1 MTNLQGKRVV
11 LGVCGGIAAYKACW
25 LVRDL
30 QRVGAEVRVVMT
42 ESAQHFVS
50 PLTLQALSGYTVR
63 SAAFDPD
70 AERAMS
76 HIELARWAD
85 YLLIA
90 PATANTMARMAQGLA
105 DDLLSTIYLA
115 SGAPVLLCP
124 AMNRLMWQH
133 SATQAN
139 ADILRDRGVYVMEP
153 HEGEQACGEHGSG
166 RLPELDCII
175 DTLRVLSVVN
185 KLKGRKVL
193 ITAGPTREPLDPV
206 RYFSNYSSGKMG
218 YALAKAAQVA
228 GAQVTL
234 VSGPVT
240 LAVPHGISCV
250 MVQSAVEMHEAVMHH
265 LEKDMVVIGCAAV
278 ADYRP
283 ETSVNQKIK
292 KQTQDMNLTL
302 QQNPDIIADV
312 AADGRA
318 ALVIGFAAETENVL
332 AYAKDKRKAKRLD
345 FIIANEVSSNQ
356 AFNQEDNKVTIIGD
370 NVQEALP
377 LMPKIELAAQI
388 IAFIAQTLQ
397 NSAQ

>member
-153 HEGEQACGEHGSG
+153 HEGEQSG
-166 RLPELDCII
+166 
-175 DTLRVLSVVN
+175 
-185 KLKGRKVL
+185 
-193 ITAGPTREPLDPV
+193 
-206 RYFSNYSSGKMG
+206 Y
-218 YALAKAAQVA
+218 Q
-228 GAQVTL
+228 
-234 VSGPVT
+234 
-240 LAVPHGISCV
+240 
-250 MVQSAVEMHEAVMHH
+250 
-265 LEKDMVVIGCAAV
+265 
-278 ADYRP
+278 
-283 ETSVNQKIK
+283 
-292 KQTQDMNLTL
+292 
-302 QQNPDIIADV
+302 
-312 AADGRA
+312 
-318 ALVIGFAAETENVL
+318 
-332 AYAKDKRKAKRLD
+332 
-345 FIIANEVSSNQ
+345 
-356 AFNQEDNKVTIIGD
+356 
-370 NVQEALP
+370 
-377 LMPKIELAAQI
+377 
-388 IAFIAQTLQ
+388 
-397 NSAQ
+397 

>member
-1 MTNLQGKRVV
+1 
-11 LGVCGGIAAYKACW
+11 
-25 LVRDL
+25 
-30 QRVGAEVRVVMT
+30 
-42 ESAQHFVS
+42 
-50 PLTLQALSGYTVR
+50 
-63 SAAFDPD
+63 
-70 AERAMS
+70 
-76 HIELARWAD
+76 
-85 YLLIA
+85 
-90 PATANTMARMAQGLA
+90 
-105 DDLLSTIYLA
+105 
-115 SGAPVLLCP
+115 
-124 AMNRLMWQH
+124 
-133 SATQAN
+133 
-139 ADILRDRGVYVMEP
+139 
-153 HEGEQACGEHGSG
+153 
-166 RLPELDCII
+166 
-175 DTLRVLSVVN
+175 
-185 KLKGRKVL
+185 
-193 ITAGPTREPLDPV
+193 
-206 RYFSNYSSGKMG
+206 
-218 YALAKAAQVA
+218 
-228 GAQVTL
+228 
-234 VSGPVT
+234 
-240 LAVPHGISCV
+240 

-377 LMPKIELAAQI
+377 LMPKIELSAQI